1 MMSSRKGYIGIDYFK
16 FVAAFLVIAI
26 HTSPLATFTE
36 NGDFILTRIIASVA
50 VPFYFMTS
58 GFFQISKYAYN
69 TDRLRAFLKK
79 VAVIYGISICVYIPL
94 NVYNQYFSRDS
105 LLPNLMK
112 DIFFDGTMY
121 HLWYLPAS
129 MFGAVI
135 AWTLVRKTGFYKA
148 LGITILLYVVGVF
161 GDSYYGVV
169 CNIPTIQRIYNHM
182 FEMFDYTRN
191 GLFFAPVFF
200 VMGGMIADKVDR
212 ISRKKCVVGLSISI
226 LLMLAEGMVLHIFD
240 LQRHDSMYFVLLP
253 CMYFLFNLLI
263 QLQGQRKE
271 RLRTMALAIYII
283 HPMVIVVVRLMA
295 KILRLQTLLVGN
307 SLIHYLTVCIVSM
320 VISFLFAKI
329 LYKVKGKRNDACMKK
344 SRAWIEIDLNNLSH
358 NVNSLNK
365 SLPEKCELM
374 AVVKAQ
380 AYGHGA
386 YEVVTHLNQMG
397 VKAFAVATI
406 DEGIEL
412 RRYGIT
418 GEILI
423 LGYTAPI
430 RARELRKYDLIQTLI
445 DYEYACALNE
455 QRYSVKGHLK
465 IDTGM
470 HRLGFE
476 CVDIEKIENTFAMK
490 HIEVCGIFTHLC
502 ASDSLVE
509 ADKCFTRK
517 QVADFYNLIAMLENG
532 GIAIPKIHIQSSYGL
547 LNYPELNCD
556 YVRVGISL
564 YGVSSAYNDETKLHI
579 DLRPVF
585 ALKARVILLRDIRK
599 GESVGYSRTFVAERD
614 SRIAILPIGYADG
627 YPRNLSCGK
636 SYVLISGQK
645 APVVGRI
652 CMDQIAVDVTDIP
665 QVKVGMIATL
675 IGKDGEKEIVAS
687 MVAEKAESIT
697 NELLSRMGYRLK
709 IVSVNKQ

>member
-1 MMSSRKGYIGIDYFK
+1 MSSRKGYIGIDYFK

-36 NGDFILTRIIASVA
+36 NGDFILTRIIARVA

-58 GFFQISKYAYN
+58 GFFLISRYAYN
-69 TDRLRAFLKK
+69 TDKLRAFLKK
-79 VAVIYGISICVYIPL
+79 MSVIYGISVLVYIPL
-94 NVYNQYFSRDS
+94 NVYNHYFCMDN

-135 AWTLVRKTGFYKA
+135 AWILVRKTGFYKA
-148 LGITILLYVVGVF
+148 LGITIVFYVVGVF

-169 CNIPTIQRIYNHM
+169 CHIPTIQRIYNHL

-200 VMGGMIADKVDR
+200 VMGGMIADKENG
-212 ISRKKCVVGLSISI
+212 ISRKKCVIGLSISA
-226 LLMLAEGMVLHIFD
+226 LLMLAEGIVLHIFD
-240 LQRHDSMYFVLLP
+240 LQRHDSMYFALLP
-253 CMYFLFNLLI
+253 CMYFLFTLLI

-271 RLRTMALAIYII
+271 MLRTMALVIYII
-283 HPMVIVVVRLMA
+283 HPMIIVAVRLVA
-295 KILRLQTLLVGN
+295 RTLRMQTLLIEN
-307 SLIHYLTVCIVSM
+307 SLIHYLAVCIVSAI
-320 VISFLFAKI
+320 ISFLFVKV
-329 LYKVKGKRNDACMKK
+329 LHKVKGKRKNDCVEK

-358 NVNSLNK
+358 NVNTLNK
-365 SLPEKCELM
+365 MLPEKCELM

-386 YEVVTHLNQMG
+386 YEVATHINRLG

-423 LGYTAPI
+423 LGYTAPM
-430 RARELRKYDLIQTLI
+430 RAKELRKYDLIQTLI
-445 DYEYACALNE
+445 DYEHACALNE
-455 QRYSVKGHLK
+455 QGYSVKGHIK

-470 HRLGFE
+470 HRLGFTCE
-476 CVDIEKIENTFAMK
+476 DIEKIKNTFSMK
-490 HIEVCGIFTHLC
+490 HIKVCGIFTHLC
-502 ASDSLVE
+502 SSDSLDE
-509 ADKCFTRK
+509 TEQSFTRM
-517 QVADFYNLIAMLENG
+517 QIANLYNVIEMLEKD
-532 GIAIPKIHIQSSYGL
+532 GITIPKIHIQSSYGL

-556 YVRVGISL
+556 YARVGISL
-564 YGVSSAYNDETKLHI
+564 YGVSSVFNDETKLHI
-579 DLRPVF
+579 DLRPVL
-585 ALKARVILLRDIRK
+585 ALKARVILLRDIQK
-599 GESVGYSRTFVAERD
+599 GESVGYGRTFVAEKD
-614 SRIAILPIGYADG
+614 SRLAILPIGYADG
-627 YPRNLSCGK
+627 FPRNLSNEK

-652 CMDQIAVDVTDIP
+652 CMDQFVVDVTDIP
-665 QVKVGMIATL
+665 NVKVGMTATL
-675 IGKDGEKEIVAS
+675 IGKDGEKEITAP
-687 MVAEKAESIT
+687 MVAEKADSIS
-697 NELLSRMGYRLK
+697 NELLCRIGRRLE
-709 IVSVNKQ
+709 IITV

>member
-36 NGDFILTRIIASVA
+36 NGDFILTRIIARVA

-58 GFFQISKYAYN
+58 GFFLISRYAYN
-69 TDRLRAFLKK
+69 TDKLRAFLKK
-79 VAVIYGISICVYIPL
+79 MSVIYGISVLVYIPL
-94 NVYNQYFSRDS
+94 NVYNHYFCMDN
-105 LLPNLMK
+105 LLTNLMK

-135 AWTLVRKTGFYKA
+135 AWILVRKTGFYKA
-148 LGITILLYVVGVF
+148 LGITIVLYVVGVF

-169 CNIPTIQRIYNHM
+169 CHIPTIQRIYNHL

-200 VMGGMIADKVDR
+200 VMGGMIADKENG
-212 ISRKKCVVGLSISI
+212 ISRKKCVIGLSISA
-226 LLMLAEGMVLHIFD
+226 LLMLAEGIVLHIFD
-240 LQRHDSMYFVLLP
+240 LQRHDSMYFALLP
-253 CMYFLFNLLI
+253 CMYFLFTLLI

-271 RLRTMALAIYII
+271 MLRTMALVIYII
-283 HPMVIVVVRLMA
+283 HPMIIVAVRLVA
-295 KILRLQTLLVGN
+295 RTLRMQTLLIEN
-307 SLIHYLTVCIVSM
+307 SLIHYLAVCIVSAI
-320 VISFLFAKI
+320 ISFLFVKV
-329 LYKVKGKRNDACMKK
+329 LHKVKGKRKNDCVEK

-358 NVNSLNK
+358 NVNTLNK
-365 SLPEKCELM
+365 MLPEKCELM

-386 YEVVTHLNQMG
+386 YEVATHINRLG

-423 LGYTAPI
+423 LGYTAPM
-430 RARELRKYDLIQTLI
+430 RAKELRKYDLIQTLI
-445 DYEYACALNE
+445 DYEHACALNE
-455 QRYSVKGHLK
+455 QGYSVKGHIK

-470 HRLGFE
+470 HRLGFTCE
-476 CVDIEKIENTFAMK
+476 DIEKIENTFSMK
-490 HIEVCGIFTHLC
+490 HIKVCGIFTHLC
-502 ASDSLVE
+502 SSDSLDE
-509 ADKCFTRK
+509 TEQSFTRM
-517 QVADFYNLIAMLENG
+517 QIANLYNVIEMLEKD
-532 GIAIPKIHIQSSYGL
+532 GITIPKIHIQSSYGL
-547 LNYPELNCD
+547 LNYPELDCD
-556 YVRVGISL
+556 YARVGISL
-564 YGVSSAYNDETKLHI
+564 YGVSSVFNDETKLHI
-579 DLRPVF
+579 DLRPVL
-585 ALKARVILLRDIRK
+585 ALKARVILLRDIQK
-599 GESVGYSRTFVAERD
+599 GESVGYGRTFVAERD
-614 SRIAILPIGYADG
+614 SRLAILPIGYADG
-627 YPRNLSCGK
+627 FPRNLSNEK

-652 CMDQIAVDVTDIP
+652 CMDQFVVDVTDIP
-665 QVKVGMIATL
+665 NVKVGMTATL
-675 IGKDGEKEIVAS
+675 IGKDGEKEITAP
-687 MVAEKAESIT
+687 MVAEKADSIS
-697 NELLSRMGYRLK
+697 NELLCRIGRRLE
-709 IVSVNKQ
+709 IITV

>member
-1 MMSSRKGYIGIDYFK
+1 MSSRKEYIGIDYFK

-36 NGDFILTRIIASVA
+36 NGDFILTRIIARVA

-58 GFFQISKYAYN
+58 GFFLITRYAYN
-69 TDRLRAFLKK
+69 TDKLKAFLKK

-94 NVYNQYFSRDS
+94 NIYNQYFSRDS

-135 AWTLVRKTGFYKA
+135 AWILVRKTGFYKA
-148 LGITILLYVVGVF
+148 LGITIFLYVVGVF

-169 CNIPTIQRIYNHM
+169 SNIPTIQRIYNHM

-200 VMGGMIADKVDR
+200 VMSGMIADKADR
-212 ISRKKCVVGLSISI
+212 ISRKKCIVGLSITI
-226 LLMLAEGMVLHIFD
+226 LLMLAEGMVLYIFD
-240 LQRHDSMYFVLLP
+240 LQRHDSMYFMLLP
-253 CMYFLFNLLI
+253 CMYFLFNMLI
-263 QLQGQRKE
+263 QLQGHRKE
-271 RLRTMALAIYII
+271 MLRTMALVIYII
-283 HPMVIVVVRLMA
+283 HPMIIVVVRLVA
-295 KILRLQTLLVGN
+295 RTLGLQTLLIEN
-307 SLIHYLTVCIVSM
+307 NLIHYLAVCIVSAI
-320 VISFLFAKI
+320 ISFLFAKV
-329 LYKVKGKRNDACMKK
+329 LHKVKGKRKNGCREK
-344 SRAWIEIDLNNLSH
+344 SRAWLEINLNNLSH
-358 NVNSLNK
+358 NVNILNILNK
-365 SLPEKCELM
+365 MLPEKCELM

-386 YEVVTHLNQMG
+386 YEVATHINRLG
-397 VKAFAVATI
+397 VNAFAVATI

-423 LGYTAPI
+423 LGYTAPM
-430 RARELRKYDLIQTLI
+430 RAKELRKYNLIQTLI

-455 QRYSVKGHLK
+455 QGYSVKGHIK

-470 HRLGFE
+470 HRLGFD
-476 CVDIEKIENTFAMK
+476 CMDIEKIESIFSMK
-490 HIEVCGIFTHLC
+490 HIKACGIFTHLC
-502 ASDSLVE
+502 TSDSLVE
-509 ADKCFTRK
+509 AEQRFTRK
-517 QVADFYNLIAMLENG
+517 QVADFYNVIATLKKD
-532 GIAIPKIHIQSSYGL
+532 GIVIPKIHIQSSYGL

-564 YGVSSAYNDETKLHI
+564 YGVSSAFDEETKLYI
-579 DLRPVF
+579 DLRPVL

-599 GESVGYSRTFVAERD
+599 GESVGYSRTFVAEKD

-627 YPRNLSCGK
+627 FPRNLSCGK
-636 SYVLISGQK
+636 SYVLISGKK
-645 APVVGRI
+645 APIVGRI
-652 CMDQIAVDVTDIP
+652 CMDQLVVDVTDIP
-665 QVKVGMIATL
+665 DVKVGMTATL
-675 IGKDGEKEIVAS
+675 IGKDGEKEITAP
-687 MVAEKAESIT
+687 MIAENADSIS
-697 NELLSRMGYRLK
+697 NELLCRMGRRLE
-709 IVSVNKQ
+709 IITV